1 MKQNERTY
9 VISGATSGIGLAVA
23 KTLVEKDCNIIGVGR
38 SPERCEI
45 AKNTLREMN
54 PSVKTEYCLA
64 DLSEQKQVCGV
75 ARQIQQQLK
84 EWNIPYLDGLVNNAA
99 VVPFRQAFTVD
110 GFDMQWAVNYLSG
123 FLLSNLLLGLMS
135 QAPFARIVSVSSASH
150 YHTRMHWNDLQMT
163 RFYNPLTA
171 YKRSK
176 LAQVLFIAELN
187 RRLNDK
193 PNIKAFAA
201 DPGLV
206 RTDIGLK
213 GKSDLMSWIWK
224 VRRQSGISPGI
235 AARGIVYL
243 LTEPSIQNATQIYWK
258 HGQPQDPHP
267 CALDEEA
274 GKRLW
279 ELSEKMCGIIKES
292 DCVRKK

>member
-1 MKQNERTY
+1 MKQNKRTY

-23 KTLVEKDCNIIGVGR
+23 KALVGQDCNVIGVGR
-38 SPERCEI
+38 SAERCES
-45 AKNTLREMN
+45 AKRVLQEMN
-54 PSVKTEYCLA
+54 PLVRVEYYLA
-64 DLSEQKQVCGV
+64 DLAEQKQVRGV

-84 EWNIPYLDGLVNNAA
+84 EWNISYLNGLVNNAA
-99 VVPFRQAFTVD
+99 VVPFKQTFTMD

-150 YHTRMHWNDLQMT
+150 YHTHMHWNDLQMM

-187 RRLNDK
+187 RRLNEK

-213 GKSDLMSWIWK
+213 GNSNFMSWIWK
-224 VRRQSGISPGI
+224 VRRQSGISPEETAKGI
-235 AARGIVYL
+235 MFL
-243 LTEPSIQNATQIYWK
+243 LIEPSIQNATQIYWK

-267 CALDEEA
+267 CALDKRA

-279 ELSEKMCGIIKES
+279 RISVRMC
-292 DCVRKK
+292 RLQNN